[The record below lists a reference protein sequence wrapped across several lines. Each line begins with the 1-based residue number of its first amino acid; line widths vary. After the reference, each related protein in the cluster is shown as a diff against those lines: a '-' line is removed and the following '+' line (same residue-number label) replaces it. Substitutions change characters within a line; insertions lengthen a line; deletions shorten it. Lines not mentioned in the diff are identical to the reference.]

1 MEQQNL
7 REQLVNLDSE
17 LRKVKIIDKESKEI
31 LKKTISTIQEVLNR
45 SEDQTAGKQTNL
57 LEDLKKSAAH
67 FEATHPELS
76 ESMHIVIH
84 TLSNMGI

>member
-7 REQLVNLDSE
+7 REQLLSLDAE
-17 LRKVKIIDKESKEI
+17 LRKIKTLDDASREI
-31 LKKTISTIQEVLNR
+31 LKKTIANIQEALNR
-45 SEDQTAGKQTNL
+45 AEDQASGEQTSL